1 MLNQYIVPQ
10 TKLHC
15 YLPRNVLLAASGNFE
30 EPETGEIG
38 VNPGEGHEPEEALSK
53 SINFSVWDL

>member
-15 YLPRNVLLAASGNFE
+15 YLPRNVFLAASGNFE

-38 VNPGEGHEPEEALSK
+38 VNPGEGHEPEEAL
-53 SINFSVWDL
+53 